1 MNIYYVTYCLSRACL
16 GEISENFSRIYWS
29 FDKYKNIT
37 VYFYLISEIEEDVN
51 IILEEILPMLEFYI
65 NEDLKMMGE
74 YSLNHKIFYDDCYI
88 NCDDYYF
95 CMEFFRKK
103 EIVHRVQAMYS

>member
-65 NEDLKMMGE
+65 KEDLKMMGE
-74 YSLNHKIFYDDCYI
+74 YSLNHKIFYDGCYM

-103 EIVHRVQAMYS
+103 K